1 MKHIIGNFMQGI
13 LIINKPKGFTSQ
25 DTVSKVKKIL
35 NVKKAGHTGTLDPM
49 ATGILPILIGNYTKL
64 SKYLIEHDKTYIA
77 RIKLGEKTDTG
88 DSEGKVIETKEVKK
102 ENLNEENL
110 TNAIKS
116 FLGEQLQL
124 PPIYSAIKIDG
135 KKLYEYAREGK
146 KVEIPERKI
155 KIYDINL
162 LNFDEN
168 ALEIEFEVSC
178 SKGTYIRV
186 LCENIAEKLETV
198 GYMKSLVRTKVDNF
212 KLENSITLDEL
223 EKQRENQSFLE
234 NKFIKMEDIF
244 NNYPKIILDNRKK
257 ELFLNGVM
265 LSFDLENGIYN
276 IYNDNKYL
284 GIGIVKE
291 KLLKRDII
299 L

>member
-1 MKHIIGNFMQGI
+1 MQGI

-77 RIKLGEKTDTG
+77 KIKLGEKTDTG
-88 DSEGKVIETKEVKK
+88 DSEGKVIEIKEVKK

-168 ALEIEFEVSC
+168 ASEIEFEVSC

-223 EKQRENQSFLE
+223 EKQSENPNFLE